1 MTGIEKRMKYTRN
14 QVGAPSSLAEV
25 PLTSADPTVV
35 ADMTTPLSGVAVGIT
50 RASPTCEP

>member
-14 QVGAPSSLAEV
+14 QVGAPASLAVV
-25 PLTSADPTVV
+25 PPTSADPTVV
-35 ADMTTPLSGVAVGIT
+35 ADMTTPLLGAAVGIT

>member
-35 ADMTTPLSGVAVGIT
+35 ADMTTPLGRRGGIT
-50 RASPTCEP
+50 RASPPCEP